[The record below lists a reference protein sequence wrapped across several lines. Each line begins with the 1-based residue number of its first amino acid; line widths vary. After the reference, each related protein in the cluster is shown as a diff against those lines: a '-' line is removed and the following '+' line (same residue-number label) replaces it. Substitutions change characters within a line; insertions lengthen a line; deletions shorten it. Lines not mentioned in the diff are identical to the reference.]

1 LVTNTQGLNSLLI
14 LEDWT
19 LWRHRND
26 YVFNGISPRLST
38 ALTMAIEEAQ
48 AWCMAGAKGLS
59 LLFADDPGVGS

>member
-38 ALTMAIEEAQ
+38 ALTMAIEEA